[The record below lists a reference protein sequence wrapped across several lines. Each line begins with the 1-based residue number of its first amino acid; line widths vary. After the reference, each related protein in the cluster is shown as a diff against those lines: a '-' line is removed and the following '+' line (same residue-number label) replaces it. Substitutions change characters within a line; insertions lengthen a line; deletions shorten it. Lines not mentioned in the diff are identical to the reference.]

1 MNLETYL
8 KLREEW
14 ESWRG
19 VVEEV
24 RAFKPE
30 AITKQV
36 DEETFTQWVVRGLD
50 EQRLA
55 MLKIIE
61 EKEW

>member
-8 KLREEW
+8 KLREDW
-14 ESWRG
+14 ESWRNII
-19 VVEEV
+19 EEV
-24 RAFKPE
+24 RGYNPD

-36 DEETFTQWVVRGLD
+36 DEETFTQWVVRRLD